1 MKTIRNLLFVLVSVT
16 LTLSFTA
23 NAQELQTYDDGLDFK
38 QENLDNF
45 NKNTELKSSSLSL
58 SSTSY
63 GNSGGGNTSLGPYLI
78 VGGLVF
84 GTIGALGGTL
94 GADYEGGTNNPKP
107 FYRQGAHFLTAL
119 SGGVIFTTGIIL
131 TLNNR

>member
-1 MKTIRNLLFVLVSVT
+1 MRKIRNLLFVLVSVT
-16 LTLSFTA
+16 TLAYTT

-45 NKNTELKSSSLSL
+45 NKNTELKSSL
-58 SSTSY
+58 STSY

>member
-1 MKTIRNLLFVLVSVT
+1 MKTIRNLLFVLAVT
-16 LTLSFTA
+16 LTFTTD
-23 NAQELQTYDDGLDFK
+23 AQELQTYDDGLDFK

-45 NKNTELKSSSLSL
+45 NKNTELKSSLSLSLSL

-63 GNSGGGNTSLGPYLI
+63 GNSGGNTSLGPYLI

-94 GADYEGGTNNPKP
+94 GADYDGSTNNPKP